1 VFSLL
6 AYREALLHSSS
17 HLFFFT
23 NSLLQRGVSGNHR
36 VGCNA
41 IVVSGKKNREYSE
54 DTFVGLAYAA
64 TAKEGAM
71 SLMRSWK
78 NGNLIRVFR
87 SSKYDSEFRADPLDG
102 KNSRA
107 DPLDGKNS
115 RADPLDGKN
124 SSTLYRFDGL
134 YEIYDVSCRENE
146 LTGKQVF
153 QFAMA
158 QQELRS
164 SRRRK
169 EQRTK

>member
-115 RADPLDGKN
+115 
-124 SSTLYRFDGL
+124 STLYRFDGL

>member
-1 VFSLL
+1 
-6 AYREALLHSSS
+6 
-17 HLFFFT
+17 LFFFN

-71 SLMRSWK
+71 SLMRLWK

-87 SSKYDSEFRADPLDG
+87 SSKYDSAF
-102 KNSRA
+102 
-107 DPLDGKNS
+107 

-124 SSTLYRFDGL
+124 SSTPYRFDGL

-146 LTGKQVF
+146 LTGKRVF